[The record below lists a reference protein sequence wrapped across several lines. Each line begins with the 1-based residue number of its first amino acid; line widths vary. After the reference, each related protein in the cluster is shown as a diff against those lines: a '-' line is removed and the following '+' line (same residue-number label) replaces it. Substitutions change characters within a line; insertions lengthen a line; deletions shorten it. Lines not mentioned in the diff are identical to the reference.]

1 MNMAMG
7 TFRTGD
13 GSVQVDYEGISIPIP
28 RSKYEEN
35 GYKPDFDELPLEADY
50 RAAQEKAKSSDALNN
65 QMTIIK

>member
-50 RAAQEKAKSSDALNN
+50 WAAQEKAKSSDALNN